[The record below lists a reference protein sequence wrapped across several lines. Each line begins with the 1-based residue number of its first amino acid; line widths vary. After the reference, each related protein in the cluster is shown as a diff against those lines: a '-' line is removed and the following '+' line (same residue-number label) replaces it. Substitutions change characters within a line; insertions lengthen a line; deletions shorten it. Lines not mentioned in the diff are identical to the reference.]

1 MSAEVTS
8 FADVPEHPL
17 ALAQTYGKAK
27 AYLRTHGIAATAA
40 EAARRAAR
48 RASMGD
54 LPASVHVEISNVC
67 NLHCEYCILDQ
78 GAQGDRIMA
87 EATFSALLPYLRN
100 ASRVDVSGIAEPLM
114 NARWPEIIGSIRE
127 AAPRAHIAM
136 CSNATLL
143 TREKC
148 ETLVGSTLDELVF
161 SLDGVNPA
169 LIDDIR
175 RGGSLS
181 SMLDNV
187 RTLQAVKRERDSS
200 TPEFNVTVVLQRA
213 TVEQLP
219 DIIRLAAELGVTSV
233 AVNGLEPYSA
243 DVIDQPVWTDPAIAE
258 YLPDILAR
266 TEQAAAETGVTV
278 RLPWMQPLMPAICP
292 QIHRPMVL
300 ADGAVVPC
308 SVLTYERPSLLQVT
322 KRGDIVRS
330 DAVTPRLTFGSV
342 KERSLKDI
350 WTSDAYRT
358 FRREVSSGRF
368 PPTCDTCLLKHGVI
382 CPTPPLSFKA
392 CLETIPQ
399 PGRA

>member
-1 MSAEVTS
+1 
-8 FADVPEHPL
+8 
-17 ALAQTYGKAK
+17 
-27 AYLRTHGIAATAA
+27 
-40 EAARRAAR
+40 
-48 RASMGD
+48 MGD

-78 GAQGDRIMA
+78 GAQGDRVMA
-87 EATFSALLPYLRN
+87 DSTFSALLPYLRN

-114 NARWPEIIGSIRE
+114 NARWPEIIRSIRG

-148 ETLVGSTLDELVF
+148 EILVDSTLDELVF
-161 SLDGVNPA
+161 SLDGVDPA

-175 RGGSLS
+175 KGGSLS

-187 RTLQAVKRERDSS
+187 RTLQTVKCERNSS
-200 TPEFNVTVVLQRA
+200 TPELNVTVVLQRA

-219 DIIRLAAELGVTSV
+219 DTIRLAAELGVASI
-233 AVNGLEPYSA
+233 AVNGLEPYSH
-243 DVIDQPVWTDPAIAE
+243 DVVDQPVWTDPTMAE
-258 YLPDILAR
+258 YLPAILAQA
-266 TEQAAAETGVTV
+266 EQAAVETRVAV
-278 RLPWMQPLMPAICP
+278 RLPWMRPLMPAVCP

-308 SVLTYERPSLLQVT
+308 SVLTYERPSLLQVN
-322 KRGDIVRS
+322 KDGDIVQR
-330 DAVTPRLTFGSV
+330 DATTPRVTFGSV

-350 WTSDAYRT
+350 WTSEEYRS
-358 FRREVSSGRF
+358 FRRKVSSGAF
-368 PPTCDTCLLKHGVI
+368 PSRCDTCLLKHGVI
-382 CPTPPLSFKA
+382 CPTPPLSFEE

-399 PGRA
+399 PGRT